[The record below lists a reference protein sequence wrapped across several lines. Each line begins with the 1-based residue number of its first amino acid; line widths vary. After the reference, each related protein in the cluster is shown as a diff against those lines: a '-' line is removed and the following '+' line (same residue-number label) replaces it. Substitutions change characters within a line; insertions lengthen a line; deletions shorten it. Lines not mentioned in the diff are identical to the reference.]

1 MNIQLLYKCETDDV
15 EGKHGRGVHEPL
27 HQLCEEALKSP
38 ALLLCHVGQAIQVGD
53 QRAYFW
59 EFSHC

>member
-1 MNIQLLYKCETDDV
+1 MNDAV

-27 HQLCEEALKSP
+27 YQLCEEALESP

-53 QRAYFW
+53 QRAYFLGVFPLLAGSF
-59 EFSHC
+59 EEG